1 MADHVLKAHGTKAE
15 PHVSSKC
22 GFISLKH
29 SGASHTRDPKSQCF
43 YVKVYSK
50 DLLSVLSCTV
60 WHRQESPD
68 ALGQRG
74 ARNRF
79 VCPLSRSFSCSFHI
93 LSELESCSSQS
104 FHSIVEYIYMT
115 KRKVIDRYGFRWTTK
130 LDRRHSPPAQCKPPE
145 PTTTSYPLPWILP
158 RSWHGHVQLI

>member
-15 PHVSSKC
+15 PHVFSKC

-60 WHRQESPD
+60 WHRQKPPD
-68 ALGQRG
+68 ALGKRG

-79 VCPLSRSFSCSFHI
+79 VCPLSRSVS
-93 LSELESCSSQS
+93 
-104 FHSIVEYIYMT
+104 
-115 KRKVIDRYGFRWTTK
+115 
-130 LDRRHSPPAQCKPPE
+130 
-145 PTTTSYPLPWILP
+145 
-158 RSWHGHVQLI
+158 